1 MEKTIFPLPFPCCD
15 KKRVTLL
22 PVLRVSTLLCKPRN
36 KIDSAVAL
44 CKQAARHV
52 SVMRIVLR
60 SFLAVLFLAASADV
74 LSVPAHSQ
82 NSDSSPK
89 SLEIVRRA
97 HTWEFLA
104 SVGRKAA
111 LLGNE
116 SGVVEAWVYPLKI
129 FRDLRL
135 TFHTEGREIPAE
147 SLVRTVIAHPESTSL
162 VYASD
167 TFSIR
172 ETFFAP
178 VNQPGAIIEL
188 EVETEQPLEIEA
200 SFIRDFQ
207 LEWPASMGG
216 TYIGWSEPLHA
227 FFFGEDRRKF
237 SALVGSPSAADAKL
251 EYETNYSGTHRS
263 SMRLGLTAKGRD
275 RKLIVITASVNGREE
290 AEAAYQQ
297 LTANYQGSL
306 REAAQFYRDYLAK
319 TVSVELP
326 DADLQRAYDWS
337 RVSLIQGLVSNPT
350 MGEGLIAGYRA
361 SGESYRPGFAWF
373 FGRDSLWC
381 DLALNSEGD
390 FATTKTALE
399 FIAKFQREDG
409 KIPHEIA
416 QGASFVDWF
425 KAYPYAYA
433 SADAT
438 PLYIIGVD
446 DYVTQS
452 GDVEFAKANWAHIAK
467 AYEFLRST
475 YNANGFPRN
484 FSIGHG
490 WVEGGPLLPIE
501 SEFYQSG
508 LAAAAIR
515 SLAHLSQL
523 TGKDAEAK
531 TLAAQ
536 FDQEHKQLN
545 EAFWSA
551 EKNIYAFA
559 QGRDGQRVDEP
570 SVLATVPMWFGLTDE
585 GKSQQ
590 MISALAAHEHQTD
603 WGMRII
609 SNRAAKFSGGG
620 YHYGSVWPLFTGWA
634 SVAEYRYHQAQ
645 PAYDNLRA
653 NALLALDGSPGHVT
667 EVLSGDYYQP
677 LSTSSPHQIWS
688 AAMVISPLL
697 RGLFGLQFNAQ
708 EHALTFAP
716 HLPAEWKTFSVR
728 QIAAGADFVNFRFS
742 LDTDSITLSAERK
755 GDAPL
760 RLNFSP
766 ALSPRAQILGV
777 TLNGK
782 TVAFRT
788 EAHASDQHLIVAA
801 DLGAGSNTLKVR
813 VRNDFAVSV
822 ANTLPAL
829 GGTSQ
834 GLHILSQSWSAAH
847 DTLTLETEGLPGKT
861 YTLSVL
867 GREQIKSVDGG
878 RLVLG
883 DKLEETFPAS
893 ASSEPAKQS
902 VVLHFVSTSKR

>member
-1 MEKTIFPLPFPCCD
+1 M
-15 KKRVTLL
+15 
-22 PVLRVSTLLCKPRN
+22 
-36 KIDSAVAL
+36 KIA
-44 CKQAARHV
+44 QR
-52 SVMRIVLR
+52 
-60 SFLAVLFLAASADV
+60 LFLTVLQLAWFADLFSPPAYPQNVAPWPKHLELSRSAR
-74 LSVPAHSQ
+74 P
-82 NSDSSPK
+82 
-89 SLEIVRRA
+89 
-97 HTWEFLA
+97 WEFLA
-104 SVGRKAA
+104 SVGKKAS

-116 SGVVEAWVYPLKI
+116 SGTVEAWVYPLKI
-129 FRDLRL
+129 LRDLRL
-135 TFHTEGREIPAE
+135 TILTEGRAIPAE
-147 SLVRTVIAHPESTSL
+147 SLVRTVIAHPESTTL
-162 VYASD
+162 VYAND

-178 VNQPGAIIEL
+178 VDQPGAVIEL
-188 EVETEQPLEIEA
+188 QIETEQPLEIEA

-216 TYIGWSEPLHA
+216 TYIGWSDPLHA
-227 FFFGEDRRKF
+227 FFFGEDRQKF
-237 SALVGSPSAADAKL
+237 SALVGSPTAANPQL

-263 SMRLGLTAKGRD
+263 SMRLGVTNKGRD
-275 RKLIVITASVNGREE
+275 IKFIVIAGSINGRAE
-290 AEAAYQQ
+290 AESAYKQ
-297 LTANYQGSL
+297 LTANYQALL
-306 REAAQFYRDYLAK
+306 RESAQFYRDYLAK

-326 DADLQRAYDWS
+326 DPDLQRAYDWS

-350 MGEGLIAGYRA
+350 MGDGLIAGYRA

-381 DLALNSEGD
+381 DLALTSEGD
-390 FATTKTALE
+390 FATSKTALE
-399 FIAKFQREDG
+399 FIAKFKRDDG

-452 GDVEFAKANWAHIAK
+452 GDVEFAQTNWQHIAK

-475 YNANGFPRN
+475 YNASGFPRN
-484 FSIGHG
+484 FGVGHG

-531 TLAAQ
+531 TLSAQ
-536 FDQEHKQLN
+536 FDKERRQLN
-545 EAFWSA
+545 ETFWSS
-551 EKNIYAFA
+551 EKKIYAFA
-559 QGRDGQRVDEP
+559 QGRENQRVDEP

-585 GKSQQ
+585 DRSQQ

-609 SNRAAKFSGGG
+609 SNRATKFSGGG

-634 SVAEYRYHQAQ
+634 SVAEYRYHYAE

-697 RGLFGLQFNAQ
+697 RGMFGLQFNAQ
-708 EHALTFAP
+708 EHTLTFAP
-716 HLPAEWKTFSVR
+716 HLPADWKNFSV
-728 QIAAGADFVNFRFS
+728 QQVAAGADSVNLSYSRS
-742 LDTDSITLSAERK
+742 AESITLTAGRK
-755 GDAPL
+755 GDAPV

-766 ALSPRAQILGV
+766 ALGPRAQVLGV

-782 TVAFRT
+782 AIAFRIESHT
-788 EAHASDQHLIVAA
+788 RDQHLIVAA
-801 DLGAGSNTLKVR
+801 ELGAGSNTLTVR
-813 VRNDFAVSV
+813 VRNDFAVSA

-834 GLHILSQSWSAAH
+834 GLRILSQSWNDTH
-847 DTLTLETEGLPGKT
+847 DTLTLETEGLPGKM
-861 YTLSVL
+861 YTLSVW
-867 GREQIKSVDGG
+867 GKEQVKSVDGG
-878 RLVLG
+878 RFILG
-883 DKLEETFPAS
+883 DRLEETFAPS
-893 ASSEPAKQS
+893 AASEPTKQT
-902 VVLHFVSTSKR
+902 VVLHFAAGSRR

>member
-1 MEKTIFPLPFPCCD
+1 MQIF
-15 KKRVTLL
+15 
-22 PVLRVSTLLCKPRN
+22 LRFV
-36 KIDSAVAL
+36 
-44 CKQAARHV
+44 
-52 SVMRIVLR
+52 
-60 SFLAVLFLAASADV
+60 LAVLLLATSVDV
-74 LSVPAHSQ
+74 FSVPAHSQ
-82 NSDSSPK
+82 DTIPS
-89 SLEIVRRA
+89 VRTIELTRPA
-97 HTWEFLA
+97 RPWEFLA
-104 SVGRKAA
+104 SVGKKAS

-129 FRDLRL
+129 LRDLRL
-135 TFHTEGREIPAE
+135 TIHTEGREIPAG
-147 SLVRTVIAHPESTSL
+147 SLVRTVIAHSESTTL

-167 TFSIR
+167 TFSMR

-178 VNQPGAIIEL
+178 VDQPGAIIEL
-188 EVETEQPLEIEA
+188 QIETEQPLEIEA

-216 TYIGWSEPLHA
+216 TYVGWSDPLRA
-227 FFFGEDRRKF
+227 FSFGEDRKTF
-237 SALVGSPSAADAKL
+237 SAFVGSPTAANPQL
-251 EYETNYSGTHRS
+251 EYETNYGGTHRS
-263 SMRLGLTAKGRD
+263 GMRLGVTDRGRD
-275 RKLIVITASVNGREE
+275 TKLIVIAGSINGRAE
-290 AEAAYQQ
+290 AEAAYKQ
-297 LTANYQGSL
+297 LTANYQELL
-306 REAAQFYRDYLAK
+306 RESAQFYRDYLAK
-319 TVSVELP
+319 TVSVEIP
-326 DADLQRAYDWS
+326 DGNLQRAYDWS

-350 MGEGLIAGYRA
+350 MGDGLIAGYRA
-361 SGESYRPGFAWF
+361 SGEGYRPGFAWF

-381 DLALNSEGD
+381 DLALNNEGD
-390 FATTKTALE
+390 FAATKIALE
-399 FIAKFQREDG
+399 FIAKFQRDDG

-425 KAYPYAYA
+425 KAYRYAYA

-438 PLYIIGVD
+438 PLYIIAVD

-484 FSIGHG
+484 FGIGHG

-523 TGKDAEAK
+523 TGKDADAK
-531 TLAAQ
+531 TLSAQ
-536 FDQEHKQLN
+536 FDKEHKQLN

-551 EKNIYAFA
+551 DKKIFAFA

-585 GKSQQ
+585 DKSQQ
-590 MISALAAHEHQTD
+590 MISVLAAHEHQTD

-697 RGLFGLQFNAQ
+697 RGMLGLATDAIK
-708 EHALTFAP
+708 HTLTFSP
-716 HLPAEWKTFSVR
+716 HIPQNWDRLSMENIRIGGGKVTVNYTKSQNPENADQTVIVLDSGRTESNDEW
-728 QIAAGADFVNFRFS
+728 D
-742 LDTDSITLSAERK
+742 LE
-755 GDAPL
+755 
-760 RLNFSP
+760 FSP
-766 ALSPRAQILGV
+766 SISPRASVIRAE
-777 TLNGK
+777 LNGK
-782 TVAFRT
+782 PVPFHVET
-788 EAHASDQHLIVAA
+788 HSSDQHAVVRFPMGRRNVLRLLLSNDFGFGHDLVLPGLGETSRGLRVVSEAWSPSKDQLTLVVSGKA
-801 DLGAGSNTLKVR
+801 GSDYQLNVSDLGQIQR
-813 VRNDFAVSV
+813 VEGPGVEGNGLNSSRLTGGFV
-822 ANTLPAL
+822 AFT
-829 GGTSQ
+829 
-834 GLHILSQSWSAAH
+834 I
-847 DTLTLETEGLPGKT
+847 
-861 YTLSVL
+861 
-867 GREQIKSVDGG
+867 
-878 RLVLG
+878 
-883 DKLEETFPAS
+883 
-893 ASSEPAKQS
+893 PAKTGEDYPQAK
-902 VVLHFVSTSKR
+902 LIFHFAPSKK